1 MERTVPMSNQYG
13 NDGYD
18 DRTRQYRQEDFRS
31 QSRESGHPQQQYG
44 QGYRQ
49 PQYQDSYRE
58 DYGDGYGEQGPAL
71 LAGKFDAKKVTVNLV
86 LLGVLS
92 AVVTFAVVLVVDQL
106 IAVVTDVVAQGP
118 GAAVIYGVVVCII
131 GILAGLLYVPVAGTG
146 NEGLFNAA
154 IIALTVAA
162 AVFYVV
168 FGGLL
173 DGDWQTLL
181 SLAAILCAGITAY
194 AAPTRIDSARVY

>member
-1 MERTVPMSNQYG
+1 MSNQYPYG

-18 DRTRQYRQEDFRS
+18 DQTRQYR
-31 QSRESGHPQQQYG
+31 
-44 QGYRQ
+44 
-49 PQYQDSYRE
+49 RE
-58 DYGDGYGEQGPAL
+58 DYRQSPFQQGGGQGGQQNYDTYDAYEQEGPSL
-71 LAGKFDAKKVTVNLV
+71 IAGKFDAKKVSVNLV

-92 AVVTFAVVLVVDQL
+92 AVVTFAVILVVDQI
-106 IAVVTDVVAQGP
+106 IAAVSDSVAQGP
-118 GAAVIYGVVVCII
+118 GAAVVNGVVA
-131 GILAGLLYVPVAGTG
+131 GIVGVVAGLLYIPVSGTG

-162 AVFYVV
+162 AVFYVI

-173 DGDWQTLL
+173 DRDWTTLL

-194 AAPTRIDSARVY
+194 AAPTRIETARVR

>member
-1 MERTVPMSNQYG
+1 MENDVPMSNQYPYG

-18 DRTRQYRQEDFRS
+18 DRTRQYRREDYP
-31 QSRESGHPQQQYG
+31 QSGYRDP
-44 QGYRQ
+44 GYRQ
-49 PQYQDSYRE
+49 GR
-58 DYGDGYGEQGPAL
+58 YGDPGYSDGYEAQGPTL
-71 LAGKFDAKKVTVNLV
+71 IAGKFEAKKVTVNLV
-86 LLGVLS
+86 LLGIL
-92 AVVTFAVVLVVDQL
+92 AAIVTFAVVLVADQL
-106 IAVVTDVVAQGP
+106 ISVVTDDVAQGP
-118 GAAVIYGVVVCII
+118 GAAVLHGVVS
-131 GILAGLLYVPVAGTG
+131 GIVGVLAGLLYIPVSGTG

-162 AVFYVV
+162 AVFYVI

-194 AAPTRIDSARVY
+194 TAPSRIENARVR

>member
-1 MERTVPMSNQYG
+1 MSNQYG

-31 QSRESGHPQQQYG
+31 QSRGSGHPQQQYG
-44 QGYRQ
+44 QEYRQ
-49 PQYQDSYRE
+49 PQYQDGYQGGYQDSYQQ
-58 DYGDGYGEQGPAL
+58 DGYDQGPAL

-106 IAVVTDVVAQGP
+106 IAVVTDEVAQGP

-162 AVFYVV
+162 AVFYVI